1 MRTGQTDR
9 QKSWASVA
17 VLALMNQHVHTPYQ
31 SVGSVQKRKKGSFV
45 STGGV
50 WLMSS
55 GGSLG
60 TGYLGRG
67 NGSLR
72 RCFLYTVNIHT

>member
-1 MRTGQTDR
+1 MRTGQAEKLGLGGCACFDEE
-9 QKSWASVA
+9 
-17 VLALMNQHVHTPYQ
+17 HVHTPYQ

-60 TGYLGRG
+60 TGHPGGG
-67 NGSLR
+67 NGSLH